1 MQADTRLA
9 GSPLAIVGALFG
21 LLLLG
26 AGGAS
31 LTGALLELLDGDVL
45 WPSLIAGTI
54 GCAAGSVVFLRASGH
69 WASTG
74 TIRATRAA
82 SVARVLG
89 AGGAIALGIGTST
102 FVAVSIGGVL
112 SDRVFEEACS
122 GLAGIT
128 CLIQAEVGGAIAG
141 LLLGIR
147 GARSVLSARWSIL
160 LVLVAVAGIEGLLI
174 VAQRLSS

>member
-1 MQADTRLA
+1 MQTDARLA
-9 GSPLAIVGALFG
+9 GSPLAIVGALLG

-45 WPSLIAGTI
+45 WPSLVAGTI
-54 GCAAGSVVFLRASGH
+54 GCVAGSVVFLRASRQT
-69 WASTG
+69 ASAG

-82 SVARVLG
+82 SVARILG

-102 FVAVSIGGVL
+102 FVAVSTGGVL

-128 CLIQAEVGGAIAG
+128 CLIQAEVGGVIAG

-147 GARSVLSARWSIL
+147 GARSVLRGRWTIL
-160 LVLVAVAGIEGLLI
+160 LVLVAVAALEW
-174 VAQRLSS
+174 VVVMAQRLSS